1 MLLTLN
7 QSIPEIT
14 ALQENRKPF
23 HFFWQSET
31 ENCIL
36 LVNTIVHNFFYI
48 HRTEVAE
55 IMKSFFYL
63 LAVLLVPA
71 IAFSQTGTIEGTV
84 YNKDTKEPLA
94 GADVKILQTDTQQK
108 TDENGKFVFSDI
120 PDGTYT
126 LVTTVPETEFIQ
138 RTVVIVASGETKAAE
153 IYIGTGQ
160 YRLQG
165 VTVTDKREPKTVS
178 KKSIQAR
185 EITRLPGT
193 AGDALRALP
202 AIPGIGV
209 ANDFSGALYIRGG
222 SDEDNLYYFDR
233 VPVGYPYHFGG
244 LVSSLS
250 SEIIDRIDV
259 YAGGYGA
266 EYGVDSQAVIDIYS
280 QNDSPANL
288 RGKFNLNILYSE
300 GLLQGKIGENGF
312 WYAAG
317 RRSYID
323 LFIGSLVF
331 DAGAITAFPRFWDYQ
346 IKAGY
351 DLSEKH
357 QLFFNLFA
365 SGDQFALTLDGEDVD
380 QDFRGN
386 TSFESGFE
394 GAGIHLRSFLTQ
406 RLTSFLSLTRSNF
419 LFDVN
424 FGPEISLNIDAP
436 SYTLREDITYELNPR
451 HRLETGLILGLEPG
465 QVTGTFTRIPDEGEV
480 EFDIRFEEK
489 IELDEYVRGQRI
501 EGYLQD
507 RYTLLPFLSAVFGLR
522 FDYFNRTDELSI
534 QPRGSLLLELPNT
547 SEIQFA
553 YGVYNQTP
561 IPALLSPTIGNPGLK
576 SSSASHY
583 ILELK
588 RQFSETTEIKM
599 AAYYKDLS
607 GIATVD
613 DEAAYLNQGIGY
625 AQGTEIFLRHQR
637 DERFFGW
644 ISYAYA
650 LSKRRDREGE
660 PYRLYS
666 FDQTHVATLAASYNL
681 TPTWEFGAKW
691 QYRSGNPYT
700 PCVGATVQFDPRN
713 GEPIYIPDYAETNSD
728 RLPAYHRLDL
738 RVSKTFQFNAWNLG
752 LFIELLNTYNR
763 QNLLD
768 FNYSEDCR
776 TRDDIN
782 QLPILPYFGITAE
795 F

>member
-1 MLLTLN
+1 MKSLLCLLMLL
-7 QSIPEIT
+7 
-14 ALQENRKPF
+14 
-23 HFFWQSET
+23 
-31 ENCIL
+31 
-36 LVNTIVHNFFYI
+36 V
-48 HRTEVAE
+48 
-55 IMKSFFYL
+55 
-63 LAVLLVPA
+63 VPTV
-71 IAFSQTGTIEGTV
+71 AFSQTGTIEGTV
-84 YNKDTKEPLA
+84 YNNDTKAPLA
-94 GADVKILQTDTQQK
+94 GAEVQILQTDERQK
-108 TDENGKFVFSDI
+108 TDENGKFVFSAV
-120 PDGTYT
+120 PEGTYA
-126 LVTTVPETEFIQ
+126 LITTVPETELIQ
-138 RTVVIVASGETKAAE
+138 RTSVIVVAGENRETE
-153 IYIGTGQ
+153 IYVATEPV
-160 YRLQG
+160 RLEG
-165 VTVTDKREPKTVS
+165 VEVIDKRVPKTVT
-178 KKSIQAR
+178 KKSIQAD

-244 LVSSLS
+244 IVSSLS

-288 RGKFNLNILYSE
+288 RGKFNLNFLYSE
-300 GLLQGKIGENGF
+300 GLFQGKIGENGF

-323 LFIGSLVF
+323 LFIGTLTFNAVSI
-331 DAGAITAFPRFWDYQ
+331 DSFPRFWDYQ

-351 DLSEKH
+351 DLNEKH

-365 SGDQFALTLDGEDVD
+365 SGDQFALTLEGEDVD
-380 QDFRGN
+380 QDFQGN

-394 GAGIHLRSFLTQ
+394 GAGIHLRSFLTE
-406 RLTSFLSLTRSNF
+406 RLTSFLSLTRSDF
-419 LFDVN
+419 LLDVN
-424 FGPEISLNIDAP
+424 LGPALSLNIDAP
-436 SYTLREDITYELNPR
+436 SYTLREDLTYELNPK
-451 HRLETGLILGLEPG
+451 HRLESGLILGLEPG

-480 EFDIRFEEK
+480 DYDIRFEEK
-489 IELDEYVRGQRI
+489 VALDEYVRGQRI

-534 QPRGSLLLELPNT
+534 QPRGSLLVELPNR

-553 YGVYNQTP
+553 YGIYNQTP
-561 IPALLSPTIGNPGLK
+561 IPALLSPTIGNPALK
-576 SSSASHY
+576 SSRASHY

-588 RQFSETTEIKM
+588 RQLSQDTEIKM
-599 AAYYKDLS
+599 AGYYKDLV
-607 GIATVD
+607 GIATSD
-613 DEAAYLNQGIGY
+613 EEAAYLNQGVGY
-625 AQGTEIFLRHQR
+625 AQGAEIFLRHQR
-637 DERFFGW
+637 GNRFFGW

-650 LSKRRDREGE
+650 LSKRRDRAGE
-660 PYRLYS
+660 PYRPYS

-691 QYRSGNPYT
+691 QYRTGNPYT
-700 PCVGATVQFDPRN
+700 PVEDARIQFDPRN
-713 GEPIYIPDYAETNSD
+713 GKPIYIPIYAETNSD

-738 RVSKTFQFNAWNLG
+738 RVSKIFQFSNWKLG
-752 LFIELLNTYNR
+752 IFLELLNTYNR
-763 QNLLD
+763 ENLLD
-768 FNYSEDCR
+768 YDYSDDYKTREDL
-776 TRDDIN
+776 N
-782 QLPILPYFGITAE
+782 QLPILPYLGITAE